1 VPLGAPTPL
10 PIVVTPPSLTLAP
23 GEAAHVAVHAPQGGA
38 FGILSDRCA
47 GIAVPVVLPDALKVS
62 GLAPGR
68 CSVTLTA
75 ASGVTVRV
83 PIEVGAEPG
92 PLAIEGAK
100 MPIALS
106 RAAAILAHGTS
117 VTIHVSQGA
126 YAGPFS
132 IAGNCKG
139 IAAITGL
146 GNWLTV
152 VALDAGT
159 CSAQVV
165 GLAGRKS
172 ALAITVEPSPEV
184 RP

>member
-1 VPLGAPTPL
+1 
-10 PIVVTPPSLTLAP
+10 VVTPASLSVAP
-23 GEAAHVAVHAPQGGA
+23 GEAARVSVHAPQGGA
-38 FGILSDRCA
+38 FGILSDRCT
-47 GIAVPVVLPDALKVS
+47 GIAVPVVQPDALKVS
-62 GLAPGR
+62 GLASGR

-83 PIEVGAEPG
+83 PIEVGSELG
-92 PLAIEGAK
+92 PLALQGAK
-100 MPIALS
+100 TPVELS

-117 VTIHVSQGA
+117 VTIHVTQGS

-132 IAGNCKG
+132 VGGNCKG
-139 IAAITGL
+139 IAGITGL

-152 VALDAGT
+152 VALDPGT

-165 GLAGRKS
+165 GLAGRKT
-172 ALAITVEPSPEV
+172 AFAITVEPSPQV